1 MKGEDVYFTTEEEN
15 APERVTKTRSGEKL
29 DEIVAKGEMTH
40 LERLKDE
47 TAYLGVEFSDG
58 EYRKFLIRAV
68 EDELY
73 VIPYEEKS
81 DSERA
86 GVGK

>member
-1 MKGEDVYFTTEEEN
+1 MKGEDVYFAAEEEN
-15 APERVTKTRSGEKL
+15 APERVTQRGEKL
-29 DEIVAKGEMTH
+29 DEIVAKGEITH

-68 EDELY
+68 GDELY
-73 VIPYEEKS
+73 VIPYEEKH
-81 DSERA
+81 DDERA
-86 GVGK
+86 GVGEND

>member
-1 MKGEDVYFTTEEEN
+1 MSEETYFTADEEKS
-15 APERVTKTRSGEKL
+15 PERVTKTRSGEKL

-47 TAYLGVEFSDG
+47 TAYLGVKLTNGD
-58 EYRKFLIRAV
+58 YRKFLIRSV

-73 VIPYEEKS
+73 IIPYEEKS

-86 GVGK
+86 GVGE

>member
-1 MKGEDVYFTTEEEN
+1 MEEDVYFRSEEEK
-15 APERVTKTRSGEKL
+15 APERVTQRGEKL
-29 DEIVAKGEMTH
+29 DEIVAKGEITH
-40 LERLKDE
+40 LERLRDG

-68 EDELY
+68 EGELY
-73 VIPYEEKS
+73 VIPYEEKN